1 MGSEEKV
8 DVNDRRWVANY
19 WSHKKVPYLSQL
31 SVSEILH
38 IQEETCIFFSE
49 FNTPY
54 NEDHRSAALLS
65 VPHLKHFFKAL
76 LSF

>member
-1 MGSEEKV
+1 MAPDEKV
-8 DVNDRRWVANY
+8 DANDRMWVTNC
-19 WSHKKVPYLSQL
+19 WSLKKASYLTQL
-31 SVSEILH
+31 SSSEILH
-38 IQEETCIFFSE
+38 IQEESCIFFSE
-49 FNTPY
+49 FGTLY